1 MRNSLIKT
9 ICEEA
14 QINDNI
20 VILTGDLGYHVLDKF
35 SDMYPDRFINCG
47 IAEENMTSVAAG
59 LALEG
64 KCAFTYSIGNF
75 CSLRCLEQ
83 IRNDICYHNA
93 NVKIVSLA
101 AGFAYG
107 SLGMSHHATED
118 IACMRALP
126 NMTVFSPCD
135 PLETIA
141 VTKAAIKLKTPC
153 FIRLGRGGEVNLRE
167 EFNDFEV
174 GKSYLLSKGDKVVVF
189 STGAITIE
197 AKKAIDKLGKEGIAV
212 SLYTFPT
219 IKPID
224 KKCIISCAKNYKRII
239 SVEEHQITG
248 GFGSSIAEVLAEIS
262 GEHATLIRV
271 GLQDKYTSV
280 VGDTDYLRN
289 YYNLSSDYIYK
300 LIKNIYEN

>member
-93 NVKIVSLA
+93 NVKIVALA

-107 SLGMSHHATED
+107 ALGMSHHATED
-118 IACMRALP
+118 IAAMKVLP
-126 NMTVFSPCD
+126 NITVFSPCD
-135 PLETIA
+135 PIETRA
-141 VTKAAIKLKTPC
+141 VTKAAIELNTPC
-153 FIRLGRGGEVNLRE
+153 YIRLGRGGEKDIHSQEIEN
-167 EFNDFEV
+167 FMV
-174 GKSYLLSKGDKVVVF
+174 GKAILLNEGNDACIF

-197 AKKAIDKLGKEGIAV
+197 AKKAVESLASQGINV
-212 SLYTFPT
+212 SLYSFPT

-224 KKCIISCAKNYKRII
+224 EDLIFKCAKKYKFIVT
-239 SVEEHQITG
+239 VEEHQIYG
-248 GFGSSIAEVLAEIS
+248 GFGSSIADVLS
-262 GEHATLIRV
+262 SDSSMHAKIVRI
-271 GLQDKYTSV
+271 GLKDEYTSI
-280 VGDTDYLRN
+280 VGSTDYLRKT
-289 YYNLSSDYIYK
+289 YKMDASAIESIIKENL
-300 LIKNIYEN
+300 